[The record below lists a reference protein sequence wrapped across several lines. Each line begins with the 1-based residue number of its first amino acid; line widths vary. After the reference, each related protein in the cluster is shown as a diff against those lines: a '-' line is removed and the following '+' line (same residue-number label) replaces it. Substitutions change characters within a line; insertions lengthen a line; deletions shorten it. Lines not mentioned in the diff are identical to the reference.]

1 MAKNKGENYLGN
13 VIRIIDEKSL
23 IVDIGEDYL
32 SVGDKVIIYTT
43 SDDIKD
49 LEGNSL
55 GVFEVIKNKL
65 EITQTAANYSVCKN
79 IVIEES
85 SGVAYAFSAL
95 TTRKTVV
102 ERDLNVY
109 KNEIQPL
116 SDVENPNTIVIGDYV
131 RKA

>member
-1 MAKNKGENYLGN
+1 MVKNKGENYLGN

-23 IVDIGEDYL
+23 IIDVGDDYL
-32 SVGDKVIIYTT
+32 SVGDKVAIYTT

-55 GVFEVIKNKL
+55 GVFEVIKNTL
-65 EITQTAANYSVCKN
+65 EVTQTAANYSVCKN

-85 SGVAYAFSAL
+85 NMAYRFAAL
-95 TTRKTVV
+95 TTKKIVV
-102 ERDLNVY
+102 AQDLNID
-109 KNEIQPL
+109 KNEIDPL
-116 SDVENPNTIVIGDYV
+116 TDVKNPTTIVIGDFV